1 MRTPK
6 LNNKYRTFL
15 KNCKRP
21 TLVRLSVQHYK
32 TNIDHTSE
40 LIKHYNLTEEQAEY
54 LREQY
59 VRELF
64 LSIPF
69 TPQND

>member
-1 MRTPK
+1 MNKTKPK
-6 LNNKYRTFL
+6 LNKEYRTFL

-21 TLVRLSVQHYK
+21 NYK
-32 TNIDHTSE
+32 TNIDHTAE
-40 LIKHYNLTEEQAEY
+40 LIKNYNLTEEQAEY

-59 VRELF
+59 VREIF

-69 TPQND
+69 TPQT